1 MNTKDLNGIIKT
13 IERIGNIHYDVEKLE
28 NYIDFNE
35 LSNLYA
41 VYSAA
46 HNSTYVGL
54 KSNGH
59 GQNIENIY
67 TTLCTIQ
74 TVFEELDDNDLPFAV
89 EFVDNEYD
97 EQLENCHALSRAV
110 VYLNVFYVDCIIGKR
125 RFINVQDTYYLRGS
139 GGDDHSVYLIP
150 FETFL
155 DNLVDDCERAI
166 TTLTESLNFIER
178 KYEVAADSKNDLSEK
193 AQKIEDTIFSLP
205 KQNIDDELFYLERIK
220 ELCSCLKDLY
230 DRLVIYPLGDRF
242 MAPTMIKRSDV

>member
-13 IERIGNIHYDVEKLE
+13 IERIDNIHYDVEKLE

-46 HNSTYVGL
+46 HNCTYVGL

-67 TTLCTIQ
+67 TTLCNIQ
-74 TVFEELDDNDLPFAV
+74 TVFENLDDDDLQFDI

-97 EQLENCHALSRAV
+97 EQLENCHALSRAI
-110 VYLNVFYVDCIIGKR
+110 VYLKVFYVDCITGKR

-139 GGDDHSVYLIP
+139 GGYDHSVYLIP
-150 FETFL
+150 LETFL

-166 TTLTESLNFIER
+166 TTLNESQNFIDR
-178 KYEVAADSKNDLSEK
+178 KYEVATDSKNDLSEK
-193 AQKIEDTIFSLP
+193 AQKIEDAIFSLP

-230 DRLVIYPLGDRF
+230 DRLANYPLWDRIS
-242 MAPTMIKRSDV
+242 APTMIKRSDV